1 MARDENEG
9 RGRQLQTRVAAV
21 FPRIDE
27 AETQGNWPLLA
38 AGYHYLLVVLLGYV
52 MGVVRI
58 LQFCSRLNEQFKW
71 IFRNAGI

>member
-27 AETQGNWPLLA
+27 AETQGNWLLLA
-38 AGYHYLLVVLLGYV
+38 VGYHYLVVLLGYV
-52 MGVVRI
+52 MEVGI
-58 LQFCSRLNEQFKW
+58 LQFCWRLNEQFKW
-71 IFRNAGI
+71 KFRYAGI